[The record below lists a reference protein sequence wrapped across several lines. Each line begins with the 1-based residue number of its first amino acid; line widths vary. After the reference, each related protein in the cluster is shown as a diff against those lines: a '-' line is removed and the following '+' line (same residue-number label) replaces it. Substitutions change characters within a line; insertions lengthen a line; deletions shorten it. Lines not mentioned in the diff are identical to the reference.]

1 MSGANPRWVRGTVS
15 PMDALCFRCP
25 LPDCIPD
32 SPRCPRN
39 ANAAEA
45 KREAKAEAQRRYRAA
60 KREAAA

>member
-1 MSGANPRWVRGTVS
+1 
-15 PMDALCFRCP
+15 MDALCFRCP